1 MKILILNY
9 EFPPL
14 GGGAGNATYYLLK
27 EFAKNKEIE
36 IDLVTSSADKY
47 GEEEFS
53 DNINIY
59 YLNIGKRGGNFHNQ
73 SKKDILKYSWKAYK
87 FCRKLKKSNDY
98 DLTHAFFGIPCGFI
112 AMLLR
117 SPYIVSLRGSDVPF
131 YSEKYKYLD
140 MLVFRWLSKI
150 IWRKARKVVANSSD
164 LRDLAYKTYSKKEI
178 EVIPNGVDIE
188 EFKPRQKPQKYQK
201 TVNILSTSRLTARKG
216 VGHLLQAFKELTRK
230 NRNIKLILVGEGGEE
245 AKFRQFTQENNLQE
259 KVLFQGLVSH
269 DKIAKEYNKADV
281 FVLPSFNEGMSN
293 SLLEALASGLAIV
306 STDTGG
312 AKDLIGKENGFIV
325 EKGSPK
331 SIKKAL
337 EDIIKNPEKL
347 ERMKGVSRQK
357 ALELSWGR
365 MAGEY
370 TKTYEVKNGKN
381 A

>member
-1 MKILILNY
+1 
-9 EFPPL
+9 
-14 GGGAGNATYYLLK
+14 
-27 EFAKNKEIE
+27 
-36 IDLVTSSADKY
+36 
-47 GEEEFS
+47 
-53 DNINIY
+53 
-59 YLNIGKRGGNFHNQ
+59 
-73 SKKDILKYSWKAYK
+73 
-87 FCRKLKKSNDY
+87 
-98 DLTHAFFGIPCGFI
+98 
-112 AMLLR
+112 
-117 SPYIVSLRGSDVPF
+117 
-131 YSEKYKYLD
+131 
-140 MLVFRWLSKI
+140 
-150 IWRKARKVVANSSD
+150 
-164 LRDLAYKTYSKKEI
+164 
-178 EVIPNGVDIE
+178 
-188 EFKPRQKPQKYQK
+188 
-201 TVNILSTSRLTARKG
+201 
-216 VGHLLQAFKELTRK
+216 
-230 NRNIKLILVGEGGEE
+230 
-245 AKFRQFTQENNLQE
+245 
-259 KVLFQGLVSH
+259 LVSH

>member
-1 MKILILNY
+1 
-9 EFPPL
+9 
-14 GGGAGNATYYLLK
+14 
-27 EFAKNKEIE
+27 
-36 IDLVTSSADKY
+36 
-47 GEEEFS
+47 
-53 DNINIY
+53 
-59 YLNIGKRGGNFHNQ
+59 
-73 SKKDILKYSWKAYK
+73 
-87 FCRKLKKSNDY
+87 
-98 DLTHAFFGIPCGFI
+98 
-112 AMLLR
+112 
-117 SPYIVSLRGSDVPF
+117 
-131 YSEKYKYLD
+131 
-140 MLVFRWLSKI
+140 
-150 IWRKARKVVANSSD
+150 
-164 LRDLAYKTYSKKEI
+164 LAYKTYSKKEI